1 MSALKVYVPRDA
13 AALAKGANAVA
24 AAIVAEA
31 AARGVEVQ
39 VVRNGSR
46 GLLWLETFVE
56 VATNAG
62 RVAYG
67 PVKAADVAGLFAAGV
82 FSASA
87 AAASA
92 AEGGHALC
100 HGLTEAIPYFA
111 KQQRLT
117 FARVGITDPV
127 CLEDYEA
134 HGGLVGLRA
143 ALAMVPADIVQQV
156 TDSGLRGRGGAA
168 FPAGIKWKT
177 VHDQQASQKY
187 ITCNADEGD
196 SGTFADRML
205 MEGDPYTLLEGMT
218 IAGLATGATHGYIYL
233 RAEYP
238 HAHLAL
244 NEAIRRARAAGW
256 LGASVYGSGRTFDID
271 VRLGAGAY
279 ICGEETSML
288 AVKCAC
294 VRRCPP
300 SRACSVAPR

>member
-67 PVKAADVAGLFAAGV
+67 PVKAADVAGLFEAGV

-134 HGGLVGLRA
+134 HGGL
-143 ALAMVPADIVQQV
+143 
-156 TDSGLRGRGGAA
+156 
-168 FPAGIKWKT
+168 
-177 VHDQQASQKY
+177 
-187 ITCNADEGD
+187 
-196 SGTFADRML
+196 
-205 MEGDPYTLLEGMT
+205 
-218 IAGLATGATHGYIYL
+218 
-233 RAEYP
+233 
-238 HAHLAL
+238 
-244 NEAIRRARAAGW
+244 EA
-256 LGASVYGSGRTFDID
+256 
-271 VRLGAGAY
+271 RLGLGLLLIVPWIFLFVASTY
-279 ICGEETSML
+279 ESYKTRVSSVL
-288 AVKCAC
+288 QS
-294 VRRCPP
+294 P
-300 SRACSVAPR
+300 SFIVFISLINSNPNNIISLTTTL